1 MLTGGE
7 PGPDRP
13 LRVLMV
19 HNRYRSGQPS
29 GEDRVVDQETALLRA
44 AGHEVEAFER
54 RSDDIAGMS
63 VPARAAVPL
72 RVPWNGAVRAELL
85 AVLRARRPDVVH
97 VHNTFPLLS
106 PSVVAACTTAGVP
119 LVATLHNY
127 TLVCPSG
134 TLFRSGRVCS
144 VCVGASPLPAVRH
157 GCYRGSAV
165 ATVPIAVSAALN
177 RDRWWSGVTRFFCIS
192 GSQRRLLADAGM
204 PPDKLVVKYNF
215 VLDPAQHRQGPGGYV
230 LFLGRLTQEKGA
242 RLLMA
247 GWDHL
252 VAGGPPGV
260 PLVIAGAGPLEGEV
274 RRWAAGR
281 ADVRVLGLQ
290 GREESARL
298 VAGAMALVA
307 PSEWMETFGLV
318 VVEAQ
323 AAGVPVVAAG
333 HGAFAELVDD
343 GVTGLLHRPHD
354 PASLADGLRRITSS
368 PDANA
373 RMGAAARLRYERDFT
388 PHVGLERLEAGYA
401 DAITAAATGP
411 GVAAPA

>member
-1 MLTGGE
+1 VLTGAGR
-7 PGPDRP
+7 GSGRP
-13 LRVLMV
+13 LRVLVV

-29 GEDRVVDQETALLRA
+29 GEDRVVDQETSLLRA
-44 AGHEVEAFER
+44 AGHEVEPFER

-63 VPARAAVPL
+63 FPARAAVPL

-106 PSVVAACTTAGVP
+106 PSVVTACTDAGVP

-127 TLVCPSG
+127 TMVCPSG
-134 TLFRSGRVCS
+134 TLFRDGRVCS
-144 VCVGASPLPAVRH
+144 VCVGTSPLPAVRH

-165 ATVPIAVSAALN
+165 ATVPVALSAAVN

-192 GSQRRLLADAGM
+192 SAQCRLLADAGM
-204 PPDKLVVKYNF
+204 PDHKLTVKYNF
-215 VLDPAQHRQGPGGYV
+215 VPDPVRRRQGPGEY
-230 LFLGRLTQEKGA
+230 LLLLGRLTREKGL

-252 VAGGPPGV
+252 VAAGPPAV

-281 ADVRVLGLQ
+281 ADVRFLGLQ
-290 GREESARL
+290 DREESARL
-298 VAGAMALVA
+298 VAGAAALVA
-307 PSEWMETFGLV
+307 PSEWLETFGLV

-333 HGAFAELVDD
+333 HGAFVELVDD

-354 PASLADGLRRITSS
+354 PVSLADGMRRITASAQ
-368 PDANA
+368 DNA

-388 PHVGLERLEAGYA
+388 PQVGLERLEAGY
-401 DAITAAATGP
+401 DGAIRAAATA
-411 GVAAPA
+411 VTAPS